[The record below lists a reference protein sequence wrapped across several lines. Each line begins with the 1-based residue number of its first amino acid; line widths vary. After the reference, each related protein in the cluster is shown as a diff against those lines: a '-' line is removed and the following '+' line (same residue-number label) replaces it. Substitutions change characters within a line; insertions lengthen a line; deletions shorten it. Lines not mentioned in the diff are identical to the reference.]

1 MSAIRYHH
9 TIMAKRMDPHDLIG
23 LLRAAFRDSGMSMKA
38 LADAAGTPYA
48 NVHAFIVGGGDIRLA
63 TAGKLCKV
71 LGLTLKPTHGRKG

>member
-1 MSAIRYHH
+1 
-9 TIMAKRMDPHDLIG
+9 MAKRMDPHDLVG

-48 NVHAFIVGGGDIRLA
+48 NVHAFLVGGRDIRLA

-71 LGLTLKPTHGRKG
+71 LRLTLKPTRGRKG

>member
-1 MSAIRYHH
+1 MSAVRYHH

-48 NVHAFIVGGGDIRLA
+48 NVHAFITGGGDIRLA

-71 LGLTLKPTHGRKG
+71 LRLTLKPTRGRKG